1 MGHGH
6 GGSPLV
12 HAAPFS
18 VRSVRLSRSRKG
30 GHRRAGAIMSP
41 IDLPAMFVRPAG
53 DLLASFNFRGD
64 RSRRMLRE
72 DEGIACIMCP
82 CSVPVITA
90 LLCHDTKL
98 IKRMDRGKKGWA
110 RRPASDEII
119 GLCTTCGVWMH
130 HACSRGSTLLHNTV
144 RNGCSSSTSTCI
156 ANYLIHHVTCV
167 FMIANHRNS
176 IYCLV
181 LPT

>member
-130 HACSRGSTLLHNTV
+130 HACSRDPLCCTIQCAMAAPHPHPH
-144 RNGCSSSTSTCI
+144 
-156 ANYLIHHVTCV
+156 A
-167 FMIANHRNS
+167 
-176 IYCLV
+176 
-181 LPT
+181 

>member
-82 CSVPVITA
+82 CVEDADKIV
-90 LLCHDTKL
+90 
-98 IKRMDRGKKGWA
+98 
-110 RRPASDEII
+110 
-119 GLCTTCGVWMH
+119 V
-130 HACSRGSTLLHNTV
+130 
-144 RNGCSSSTSTCI
+144 
-156 ANYLIHHVTCV
+156 AN
-167 FMIANHRNS
+167 
-176 IYCLV
+176 
-181 LPT
+181 